1 MGATPASLLAT
12 VSRPPAWGGPWGL
25 GSLGVQARQV
35 GPSIKTKAVF
45 SFNPNHTLTPKAG
58 HPLLGG
64 GDTLSRGSRGV
75 DIPPFP

>member
-35 GPSIKTKAVF
+35 GPWIKTLAGRDAPCELGAMGTKA
-45 SFNPNHTLTPKAG
+45 HGTP
-58 HPLLGG
+58 LGEIH
-64 GDTLSRGSRGV
+64 SREARGE
-75 DIPPFP
+75 